1 MKTPYI
7 LWDWNGTLLDDT
19 QAGLDTFN
27 LMLARRGKNP
37 ISLSY
42 YRDHFAFPVK
52 PFYAEIGFD
61 LPYEDWDSIARE
73 YHETYATFKPQL
85 NRGTFSALTLL
96 RNKGIGQSII
106 SALRQDLLEKET
118 AAHGVT
124 PFMEFV
130 RGTDNLN
137 GSSKLERAKELLVEI
152 CRAHPTDDLA
162 FTLIGDSLHDGEV
175 AAALGIDCIYCA
187 EGTHSFA
194 RLSAHGRTAATLLDA
209 LSFILLPKTSA
220 SAGL

>member
-61 LPYEDWDSIARE
+61 LPHEDWDSIARE

-85 NRGTFSALTLL
+85 NRGTFAALRLL
-96 RNKGIGQSII
+96 KDKGIGQAII

-118 AAHGVT
+118 AAYGVA
-124 PFMEFV
+124 PFMEFI

-137 GSSKLERAKELLVEI
+137 GSSKLERAKELLNEI
-152 CRAHPTDDLA
+152 CRAHPMENFA

-175 AAALGIDCIYCA
+175 AAALGIGCVYCA
-187 EGTHSFA
+187 EGTHSFE
-194 RLSAHGRTAATLLDA
+194 RLAAHGKTAATLLEAVSIA
-209 LSFILLPKTSA
+209 LV
-220 SAGL
+220 

>member
-7 LWDWNGTLLDDT
+7 LWDWNGTLLDDI

-61 LPYEDWDSIARE
+61 LPHEDWDSIARE

-118 AAHGVT
+118 TAHGVA
-124 PFMEFV
+124 PFMEFI

-137 GSSKLERAKELLVEI
+137 GSSKLERAKELLAEI
-152 CRAHPTDDLA
+152 CRAHSNKDLA

-194 RLSAHGRTAATLLDA
+194 RLSAHGKTAATLLDA

>member
-61 LPYEDWDSIARE
+61 LPNEDWDSIARE

-118 AAHGVT
+118 AAHGVAA
-124 PFMEFV
+124 FMEFV

-137 GSSKLERAKELLVEI
+137 GSSKLERAKELLEEI
-152 CRAHPTDDLA
+152 RRTHPANDFA

-175 AAALGIDCIYCA
+175 ATALDVTCIYCA
-187 EGTHSFA
+187 EGTHSFE
-194 RLSAHGRTAATLLDA
+194 RLSAHGKTAATLLDA
-209 LSFILLPKTSA
+209 LAIIFSPNISSMP
-220 SAGL
+220 

>member
-27 LMLARRGKNP
+27 MMLARRGKNP

-61 LPYEDWDSIARE
+61 LPHEDWNAIARE
-73 YHETYATFKPQL
+73 YHETYATFKPHL
-85 NRGTFSALTLL
+85 NRGTFSALESLKS
-96 RNKGIGQSII
+96 KGIGQSII

-118 AAHGVT
+118 IAHGVA
-124 PFMEFV
+124 PFMEFI

-137 GSSKLERAKELLVEI
+137 GSSKLDRARELLTEI
-152 CRAHPTDDLA
+152 RRAHPTNAFA

-175 AAALGIDCIYCA
+175 AAALGIACIYCA

-194 RLSAHGRTAATLLDA
+194 RLSADGPTVATLPEAITLA
-209 LSFILLPKTSA
+209 TKCF
-220 SAGL
+220 G